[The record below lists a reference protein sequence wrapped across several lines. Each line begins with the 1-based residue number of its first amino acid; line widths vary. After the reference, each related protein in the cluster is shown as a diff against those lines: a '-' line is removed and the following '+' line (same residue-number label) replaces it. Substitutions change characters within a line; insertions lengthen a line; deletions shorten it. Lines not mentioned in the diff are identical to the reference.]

1 MNSPSLLSTLFA
13 IFGSLGLFL
22 FGMKVMSQGLQKVSG
37 EGLRSLMRNMTRNR
51 VSGIFAGTL
60 VTTMVQSSSATTVM
74 IVSFVNARLLTLRE
88 SIGMIMGA
96 NLGTTTTFW
105 IVAFVGFKFSLSTIA
120 LPCVGVGVA
129 LIFFSQPKLRDSG
142 EALIGFGIL
151 FLGLSFL
158 KDSVPDVKS
167 NPELFSFLADWR
179 GYGYGSFL
187 LFIAFGILLTV
198 LVQSSSVAGAITL
211 TLAAKGWID
220 YESAAA
226 IVLGENIGTTITAN
240 LAALTTG
247 TTAKRAAR
255 AHLLFN
261 LLGVFWMLFLF
272 GPFTQLVDFLSRGPA
287 DDPSNTLYHLA
298 LFHSLFNFTNIL
310 VLVGFV
316 PQLEKIAKW
325 MVRTKSGEEM
335 EGDFLKIYSTN
346 LPQTGEINLAQAE
359 REVKNMAELTR
370 KMFRGFTE
378 VFENPETD
386 MSDRVRTLKAM
397 EERSDRMA
405 FEITQYLI
413 YCTSSELSR
422 ERLNEVT
429 VFLRIVAELE
439 QIGDCTYQ
447 LVRLAKNKYRKR
459 RVLPEKIQGAVRE
472 FTGTVDQFIT
482 FYIENLEDT
491 INPSD
496 MEVATQL
503 ERTIHASRKKLRKEA
518 VRRMQDPANIKSE
531 MLYIDILNQ
540 IESIGD
546 HSVNI
551 LQLLSQKD

>member
-1 MNSPSLLSTLFA
+1 
-13 IFGSLGLFL
+13 
-22 FGMKVMSQGLQKVSG
+22 
-37 EGLRSLMRNMTRNR
+37 
-51 VSGIFAGTL
+51 
-60 VTTMVQSSSATTVM
+60 
-74 IVSFVNARLLTLRE
+74 
-88 SIGMIMGA
+88 
-96 NLGTTTTFW
+96 
-105 IVAFVGFKFSLSTIA
+105 
-120 LPCVGVGVA
+120 
-129 LIFFSQPKLRDSG
+129 
-142 EALIGFGIL
+142 
-151 FLGLSFL
+151 
-158 KDSVPDVKS
+158 
-167 NPELFSFLADWR
+167 
-179 GYGYGSFL
+179 
-187 LFIAFGILLTV
+187 
-198 LVQSSSVAGAITL
+198 
-211 TLAAKGWID
+211 
-220 YESAAA
+220 
-226 IVLGENIGTTITAN
+226 
-240 LAALTTG
+240 
-247 TTAKRAAR
+247 
-255 AHLLFN
+255 
-261 LLGVFWMLFLF
+261 
-272 GPFTQLVDFLSRGPA
+272 
-287 DDPSNTLYHLA
+287 
-298 LFHSLFNFTNIL
+298 
-310 VLVGFV
+310 
-316 PQLEKIAKW
+316 
-325 MVRTKSGEEM
+325 
-335 EGDFLKIYSTN
+335 
-346 LPQTGEINLAQAE
+346 
-359 REVKNMAELTR
+359 MAELTR